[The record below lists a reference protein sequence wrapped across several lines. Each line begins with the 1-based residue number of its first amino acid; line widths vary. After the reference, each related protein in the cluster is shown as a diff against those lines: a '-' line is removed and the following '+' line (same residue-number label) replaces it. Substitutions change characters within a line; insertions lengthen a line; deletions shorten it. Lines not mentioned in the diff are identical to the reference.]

1 VLVTS
6 EVFNKV
12 LVCSLKAR

>member
-1 VLVTS
+1 MKIVS

-12 LVCSLKAR
+12 LLLKPQ